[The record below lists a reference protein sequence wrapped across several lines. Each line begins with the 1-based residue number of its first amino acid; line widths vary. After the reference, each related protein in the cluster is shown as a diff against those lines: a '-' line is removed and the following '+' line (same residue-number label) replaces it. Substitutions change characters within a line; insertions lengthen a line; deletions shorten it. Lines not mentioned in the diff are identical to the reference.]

1 MGGAGTVLAAVDMGT
16 NSFHLVVVKADARGR
31 FKVVDALKEEVRLL
45 SGSGNFNVVSE
56 EAQARAVAALERL
69 KTVADKRG
77 AELRLVATSATREA
91 VNCEAFL
98 RKIEKTTGLSVE
110 VISGQEEGRLTYLG
124 VLQCLPVKERTLVM
138 VDIGGGSTEILLG
151 AGGRPLYVQSVRLG
165 HLRLWEKFFAAAV
178 EAPENEGQPVP
189 AEAVEECRRFIR
201 ATLADGGVKEELQ
214 TLAAQGHSF
223 EIAVGSSGTIEGVEE
238 MVAYAKAQEAAES
251 AGEGAD
257 AEEEGDPLRDRVIR
271 AAELDRIVES
281 LTTKSRSQRK
291 RLPGIPEQRIDL
303 IISGAVLLQE
313 IFALLRIREMRVSSY
328 ALREG
333 IVIDTLSKMLPDYEP
348 AEDIRQE
355 SVMQLAER
363 FDEPAEARLQSAKHS
378 ARLLQ
383 QLFAGLRPP
392 LEHCDLPAEG
402 PSFEGGEEAGDGS
415 GGSESSNSLEFPGS
429 SGACGLLDDEAE
441 LLARAAVLLHY
452 SGMFVSH
459 KGYHKHGYYV
469 VTNTDTLLG
478 FTPVQ
483 VEVIGK
489 LVRYHRKKHP
499 SNKRVQEL
507 PAETRASFPLLCALV
522 RVAVAL
528 DRSNTAKAVQDVSV
542 LQEEG
547 SCLLVVHPHVDGEG
561 VVADISLELWAAQQE
576 LSFLGKALG
585 MPVQIVEGPSLPDEE
600 EAAEQDGGSGIE
612 VRLPEDTDSGID
624 KALEKVSEARRI
636 LSETVPPPSL
646 EQS

>member
-1 MGGAGTVLAAVDMGT
+1 MGT

-31 FKVVDALKEEVRLL
+31 FTVVDALKEEVRLL

-56 EAQARAVAALERL
+56 EAQARAVAALGRL

-91 VNCEAFL
+91 VNSEAFL
-98 RKIEKTTGLSVE
+98 RKIEKTTGLAVE

-124 VLQCLPVKERTLVM
+124 VLSSLPVKERKLVM

-151 AGGRPLYVQSVRLG
+151 EGGRPLYVQSVRLG
-165 HLRLWEKFFAAAV
+165 HLRLWEKFFAAPA
-178 EAPENEGQPVP
+178 ALPENEGQPVP
-189 AEAVEECRRFIR
+189 PEAVEECRRFIR

-214 TLAAQGHSF
+214 TLARQGHSF

-238 MVAYAKAQEAAES
+238 MVAHANALEAAE
-251 AGEGAD
+251 GEGAEGARD
-257 AEEEGDPLRDRVIR
+257 ADGDPLRERVIR
-271 AAELDRIVES
+271 AAELDRVVES
-281 LTTKSRSQRK
+281 VTTKNRSQRK
-291 RLPGIPEQRIDL
+291 KLPGIPEQRVDL

-313 IFALLRIREMRVSSY
+313 IFALLRIREMRVSAY

-333 IVIDTLSKMLPDYEP
+333 LVIDSLSRMLPDYEP

-363 FDEPAEARLQSAKHS
+363 FDEPAESRLRSAKHS

-383 QLFAGLRPP
+383 QLVKGLKPDSA
-392 LEHCDLPAEG
+392 EECQLPAPAAGVEEDRREG
-402 PSFEGGEEAGDGS
+402 ATPAPGASDGPAEAADSFL
-415 GGSESSNSLEFPGS
+415 ESA
-429 SGACGLLDDEAE
+429 GACGLLDEE
-441 LLARAAVLLHY
+441 SVLLAWAAVLLHY

-483 VEVIGK
+483 VEVIGR
-489 LVRYHRKKHP
+489 LVRYHRKKFP

-507 PAETRASFPLLCALV
+507 PREARASFPLLCALV

-528 DRSNTAKAVQDVSV
+528 DRSNTAKSVQGVSV
-542 LQEEG
+542 LLEDG
-547 SCLLVVHPHVDGEG
+547 SCLLVVHPLVDNEG
-561 VVADISLELWAAQQE
+561 AVADISLELWAARQE
-576 LSFLGKALG
+576 LDFFGRALG
-585 MPVQIVEGPSLPDEE
+585 MPVQLVEGPSLP
-600 EAAEQDGGSGIE
+600 EATEDVPPAEDASATGGGGGGPLPGQVGGEPDAWQD
-612 VRLPEDTDSGID
+612 
-624 KALEKVSEARRI
+624 AQMKVVEARRV
-636 LSETVPPPSL
+636 LTENSSDR
-646 EQS
+646 S

>member
-1 MGGAGTVLAAVDMGT
+1 MGT

-31 FKVVDALKEEVRLL
+31 FTVVDALKEEVRLL

-91 VNCEAFL
+91 VNSEAFL
-98 RKIEKTTGLSVE
+98 RKIEKTTGLAVE

-124 VLQCLPVKERTLVM
+124 VLSSLPVKERKLVM

-151 AGGRPLYVQSVRLG
+151 EGGRPLYVQSVRLG
-165 HLRLWEKFFAAAV
+165 HLRLWEKFFAAPA
-178 EAPENEGQPVP
+178 ALPENEGRPVP
-189 AEAVEECRRFIR
+189 PDAVEECRRFIR

-214 TLAAQGHSF
+214 TLAQQGHSF
-223 EIAVGSSGTIEGVEE
+223 ELAVGSSGTIEGVEE
-238 MVAYAKAQEAAES
+238 MVAHANALEAAD
-251 AGEGAD
+251 AGGAEGARIAGAD
-257 AEEEGDPLRDRVIR
+257 LLRDRVIR
-271 AAELDRIVES
+271 AAELDRVVES
-281 LTTKSRSQRK
+281 VTSRSRSQRK
-291 RLPGIPEQRIDL
+291 KVPGIPEQRVDL

-313 IFALLRIREMRVSSY
+313 IFALLGIREMRVSAY

-333 IVIDTLSKMLPDYEP
+333 LVIDSLSRMLPDYKP

-363 FDEPAEARLQSAKHS
+363 FDEPAESRLRSAKHS
-378 ARLLQ
+378 ARLLR
-383 QLFAGLRPP
+383 QLMEGLKPKSEEECRV
-392 LEHCDLPAEG
+392 PAPATGMEE
-402 PSFEGGEEAGDGS
+402 SRSEGGGGASAGVSAADPGEAADS
-415 GGSESSNSLEFPGS
+415 FPGS
-429 SGACGLLDDEAE
+429 AGICGLLDDESE
-441 LLARAAVLLHY
+441 LLAWAAVLLHY

-483 VEVIGK
+483 VEVIGR
-489 LVRYHRKKHP
+489 LVRYHRKKFP

-507 PAETRASFPLLCALV
+507 PREARASFPLLCALV

-528 DRSNTAKAVQDVSV
+528 DRSNTAKSVQGVSV
-542 LQEEG
+542 LLEGG
-547 SCLLVVHPHVDGEG
+547 SCLLVVHPLVDDEG
-561 VVADISLELWAAQQE
+561 AVADISLELWAARQE
-576 LSFLGKALG
+576 LDFFGKALG
-585 MPVQIVEGPSLPDEE
+585 MPVQLVEGPSLPEAMEEVPPAEGTSSAEAGRRGGLPGESGDESASWL
-600 EAAEQDGGSGIE
+600 EAQA
-612 VRLPEDTDSGID
+612 
-624 KALEKVSEARRI
+624 KVKEARRI
-636 LSETVPPPSL
+636 LTENSSD
-646 EQS
+646 